1 MCEHVIGR
9 VSAVVQCRFRIVIIF
24 GHENFG
30 NTGEADVEGTA
41 FAWKPD
47 YIELGTGRNFS
58 PGVMQSVDFGM
69 DHERV
74 FVRLEFVVAYEFPG
88 ICIEQIVSE
97 ELFFT
102 CVGDSFI
109 VKSGGCTV
117 VSGADNAS
125 VSADKNGAHLR
136 VLVFGKA
143 CLGTHHLR
151 IDFVAKL
158 CSRTIHAKKYRQNF
172 NGELFLNLV
181 SMEKS
186 NHFGKVY
193 LIGAGPGDPGLLTV
207 RGKSILE
214 KADVVVYDRLVSPG
228 VLSLCNP
235 DAKMVD
241 VGKMPTHHKVK
252 QSEINKLLVK
262 FAVEMPG
269 ATIARLKG
277 GDPFVFGR
285 GGEEALELVSAG
297 VEFEI
302 VPGVTSAIAVPAY
315 AGIPVSHRGI
325 ATSFHIITGHEKLDE
340 RTLAGS
346 LQTRDERNV
355 IPATEPESLSS
366 KPLGLDFEALARCPG
381 TLIFLMGIANMDFI
395 AHRLMECGKDP
406 KTPLAFIEKGTT
418 PKQRTVMAT
427 LETAGETIVRE
438 NVTAPAITI
447 MGGVVELGKTL
458 AWKKNLPLSGKRLV
472 VTRAAKQASGITARL
487 TALGAEVIETPMI
500 ETRDVALSNWDDLAN
515 FDILAF
521 TSTNGVESFFKQLFD
536 AGYDVRVLAGKKIA
550 SVGKITEKK
559 LLEYGIRCDYVPED
573 HTGEG
578 LGKLLAALNPIPQS
592 TEGATSHLTPRILL
606 LQGNLADDTL
616 LKLLPK
622 ATRWVVYETLPVA
635 ELPEWKRE
643 AVASADAVVFAST
656 SAVENFVN
664 LMSNVKACH
673 SERSEE
679 SSASMGPS
687 LVELAQD
694 DFIKKSPHTS
704 FCIGRMTESAARK
717 HGFNTVTSDETT
729 MDSLVKKIVEY
740 YTTSPNH

>member
-1 MCEHVIGR
+1 
-9 VSAVVQCRFRIVIIF
+9 
-24 GHENFG
+24 
-30 NTGEADVEGTA
+30 
-41 FAWKPD
+41 
-47 YIELGTGRNFS
+47 
-58 PGVMQSVDFGM
+58 
-69 DHERV
+69 
-74 FVRLEFVVAYEFPG
+74 
-88 ICIEQIVSE
+88 
-97 ELFFT
+97 
-102 CVGDSFI
+102 
-109 VKSGGCTV
+109 
-117 VSGADNAS
+117 
-125 VSADKNGAHLR
+125 
-136 VLVFGKA
+136 
-143 CLGTHHLR
+143 
-151 IDFVAKL
+151 
-158 CSRTIHAKKYRQNF
+158 
-172 NGELFLNLV
+172 
-181 SMEKS
+181 MEKS

-262 FAVEMPG
+262 FAHEMPG
-269 ATIARLKG
+269 ATVARLKG

-325 ATSFHIITGHEKLDE
+325 ATSFHIITGHEKEKSEMD
-340 RTLAGS
+340 
-346 LQTRDERNV
+346 LQGDSHSGAEGDRIHGN
-355 IPATEPESLSS
+355 LS
-366 KPLGLDFEALARCPG
+366 LDFETLAKCQG

-395 AHRLMECGKDP
+395 ARRLMECGKEP
-406 KTPLAFIEKGTT
+406 KTPLAFVEKGTT
-418 PKQRTVMAT
+418 PNQRTVMAT

-472 VTRAAKQASGITARL
+472 VTRAAKQSSGITARL

-521 TSTNGVESFFKQLFD
+521 TSTNGVESFFKQLFA

-578 LGKLLAALNPIPQS
+578 LGKLLRSILDERCS
-592 TEGATSHLTPRILL
+592 TNSQTLASSLSLSKGTEFTNLDESRILL

-616 LKLLPK
+616 LKFLPK
-622 ATRWVVYETLPVA
+622 ATRWVVYETLTVA
-635 ELPEWKRE
+635 ELSEWKRE

-704 FCIGRMTESAARK
+704 FCIGRMTESAARR
-717 HGFNTVTSDETT
+717 HGFETVTSDETT
-729 MDSLVKKIVEY
+729 MDSLVKKIAEY

>member
-1 MCEHVIGR
+1 M
-9 VSAVVQCRFRIVIIF
+9 
-24 GHENFG
+24 EN
-30 NTGEADVEGTA
+30 
-41 FAWKPD
+41 
-47 YIELGTGRNFS
+47 
-58 PGVMQSVDFGM
+58 
-69 DHERV
+69 
-74 FVRLEFVVAYEFPG
+74 
-88 ICIEQIVSE
+88 
-97 ELFFT
+97 
-102 CVGDSFI
+102 
-109 VKSGGCTV
+109 
-117 VSGADNAS
+117 
-125 VSADKNGAHLR
+125 
-136 VLVFGKA
+136 
-143 CLGTHHLR
+143 
-151 IDFVAKL
+151 
-158 CSRTIHAKKYRQNF
+158 
-172 NGELFLNLV
+172 
-181 SMEKS
+181 S
-186 NHFGKVY
+186 NHLGKVY

-207 RGKSILE
+207 RGKTILE

-235 DAKMVD
+235 KAKMVD

-269 ATIARLKG
+269 ATVARLKG

-285 GGEEALELVSAG
+285 GGEEALELIAAG
-297 VEFEI
+297 VEFEV

-325 ATSFHIITGHEKLDE
+325 ATSFHIITGHEKEVDGRKLE
-340 RTLAGS
+340 VGS
-346 LQTRDERNV
+346 DSV
-355 IPATEPESLSS
+355 ILSEVRSTKS
-366 KPLGLDFEALARCPG
+366 KDPSQNLSLDFENLAKCQG
-381 TLIFLMGIANMDFI
+381 TLIFLMGIGNMDFI
-395 AHRLMECGKDP
+395 ARRLIECGKDP

-418 PKQRTVMAT
+418 PNQRTVMAT

-472 VTRAAKQASGITARL
+472 VTRAAKQSSGITARL

-500 ETRDVALSNWDDLAN
+500 ETRDVFPCCHAGLRSGISNSSKNKVAEPVEFEDLKN

-521 TSTNGVESFFKQLFD
+521 TSTNGVESFFKQLFA

-578 LGKLLAALNPIPQS
+578 LGMLLRNILDEKCS
-592 TEGATSHLTPRILL
+592 TNSQTLASSLSLSKGTEFTNLDESRILF

-622 ATRWVVYETLPVA
+622 ATRWTVYETLPVA

-643 AVASADAVVFAST
+643 AIASANAVVFAST
-656 SAVENFVN
+656 SAVENFVAT
-664 LMSNVKACH
+664 LLPQ
-673 SERSEE
+673 
-679 SSASMGPS
+679 SAEGTTSRLTP
-687 LVELAQD
+687 Q
-694 DFIKKSPHTS
+694 TS
-704 FCIGRMTESAARK
+704 FCIGRMTESAAKK
-717 HGFNTVTSDETT
+717 HGFETVTSDETT

>member
-1 MCEHVIGR
+1 M
-9 VSAVVQCRFRIVIIF
+9 
-24 GHENFG
+24 EN
-30 NTGEADVEGTA
+30 
-41 FAWKPD
+41 
-47 YIELGTGRNFS
+47 
-58 PGVMQSVDFGM
+58 
-69 DHERV
+69 
-74 FVRLEFVVAYEFPG
+74 
-88 ICIEQIVSE
+88 
-97 ELFFT
+97 
-102 CVGDSFI
+102 
-109 VKSGGCTV
+109 
-117 VSGADNAS
+117 
-125 VSADKNGAHLR
+125 
-136 VLVFGKA
+136 
-143 CLGTHHLR
+143 
-151 IDFVAKL
+151 
-158 CSRTIHAKKYRQNF
+158 
-172 NGELFLNLV
+172 
-181 SMEKS
+181 S

-235 DAKMVD
+235 KAKMVD

-252 QSEINKLLVK
+252 QYEINKLLVK

-269 ATIARLKG
+269 ATVARLKG

-285 GGEEALELVSAG
+285 GGEEALELVAAG
-297 VEFEI
+297 VEFEV

-325 ATSFHIITGHEKLDE
+325 ATSFHIITGHEKEKSVVDPI
-340 RTLAGS
+340 AA
-346 LQTRDERNV
+346 LQGDCHYGAEGDRIQCN
-355 IPATEPESLSS
+355 LS
-366 KPLGLDFEALARCPG
+366 LDFETLAKCQG

-395 AHRLMECGKDP
+395 AHRLIECGKDP
-406 KTPLAFIEKGTT
+406 KTLLAFIEKGTT
-418 PKQRTVMAT
+418 PNQRTVMAT
-427 LETAGETIVRE
+427 LESAGETIVRE

-472 VTRAAKQASGITARL
+472 VTRAAKQSSGITARL

-500 ETRDVALSNWDDLAN
+500 ETRDVFPCCHAGLRSGISNSSENKVAEPVEFEDLKN

-521 TSTNGVESFFKQLFD
+521 TSTNGVECFFKQLFA

-578 LGKLLAALNPIPQS
+578 LGLLLQKVVGDES
-592 TEGATSHLTPRILL
+592 RILL

-622 ATRWVVYETLPVA
+622 ATRWIVYETLPIA
-635 ELPEWKRE
+635 ELPDWKRE
-643 AVASADAVVFAST
+643 AIASADAVVFASS
-656 SAVENFVN
+656 SAVENFSSIV
-664 LMSNVKACH
+664 STH
-673 SERSEE
+673 SEN
-679 SSASMGPS
+679 ASR
-687 LVELAQD
+687 L
-694 DFIKKSPHTS
+694 S
-704 FCIGRMTESAARK
+704 FCIGRMTEASAKK
-717 HGFNTVTSDETT
+717 HGFETVTSDETT

-740 YTTSPNH
+740 YTMGENA

>member
-1 MCEHVIGR
+1 MK
-9 VSAVVQCRFRIVIIF
+9 
-24 GHENFG
+24 NFG
-30 NTGEADVEGTA
+30 
-41 FAWKPD
+41 
-47 YIELGTGRNFS
+47 
-58 PGVMQSVDFGM
+58 M
-69 DHERV
+69 
-74 FVRLEFVVAYEFPG
+74 
-88 ICIEQIVSE
+88 
-97 ELFFT
+97 
-102 CVGDSFI
+102 
-109 VKSGGCTV
+109 
-117 VSGADNAS
+117 
-125 VSADKNGAHLR
+125 
-136 VLVFGKA
+136 
-143 CLGTHHLR
+143 
-151 IDFVAKL
+151 
-158 CSRTIHAKKYRQNF
+158 
-172 NGELFLNLV
+172 
-181 SMEKS
+181 
-186 NHFGKVY
+186 VY
-193 LIGAGPGDPGLLTV
+193 LIGAGPGDPGLLTL
-207 RGKSILE
+207 RAHAILE
-214 KADVVVYDRLVSPG
+214 KADVVVYDRLVSPAILG
-228 VLSLCNP
+228 MCNSK
-235 DAKMVD
+235 ANMVD
-241 VGKMPTHHKVK
+241 VGKIPTNHKVK
-252 QSEINKLLVK
+252 QSEINKLLVQ
-262 FAVEMPG
+262 FACEMPG
-269 ATIARLKG
+269 ATIVRLKG

-285 GGEEALELVSAG
+285 GGEEALELVAAG
-297 VEFEI
+297 VEFEV

-395 AHRLMECGKDP
+395 ARRLMECGKDP

-472 VTRAAKQASGITARL
+472 VTRAAKQSSGITARL

-500 ETRDVALSNWDDLAN
+500 ETRAVDGSFNWADLAN
-515 FDILAF
+515 FDLLAF
-521 TSTNGVESFFKQLFD
+521 TSVNGVESFFKQLFA

-578 LGKLLAALNPIPQS
+578 LGMLLRSILDERTLVNSLQTRDESDSMGSQTLTSSPSRFAEPVAALASNVIASEQSERGNPLDES
-592 TEGATSHLTPRILL
+592 RILL

-656 SAVENFVN
+656 SAVENFVQVSRLLIEDN
-664 LMSNVKACH
+664 STKVLKHQVSFI
-673 SERSEE
+673 S
-679 SSASMGPS
+679 S
-687 LVELAQD
+687 LVSRLA
-694 DFIKKSPHTS
+694 
-704 FCIGRMTESAARK
+704 FCIGRMTESAARTY
-717 HGFNTVTSDETT
+717 GFETVTSDETT

-740 YTTSPNH
+740 YTTFPNH